1 MIKRRDFVKNISLA
15 SVGAPFIFNKF
26 NFQAISKP
34 LFGVEKNMEDRVLV
48 IIRLGGGNDG
58 LNTVIPLDG
67 YDNLANH
74 RSNIIIPKNKLVNLT
89 TDLALHPSMTG
100 MSDLFNEGK
109 LSIIQNVGYPEQN
122 RSHFRSMDIWDTG
135 IKDQY
140 ATTGW
145 LGRNFD
151 AQYPNY
157 PTDYPNNQYPDP
169 FAIAMGSEVS
179 ATCQGLMGNFSH
191 TVSNPSDTFNL
202 TESTVVDDGTYYGS
216 HMEYVA
222 TIIEQTNAYG
232 TRVHDSAAGGSSL
245 STKYDANNPLAVLL
259 KYVAQM
265 ISGGLKTKVYIVN
278 TSGFDTHDSQ
288 VDNTDVTQGNHAN
301 LLKYVSDAVAAFQ
314 DDLQLLGLEQKVAG
328 MTYSEFGRQI
338 ASNASYGTDHGDAA
352 PMFLFGAC
360 VGQSIVGSNPQINA
374 QLQKQ
379 EGVAMEIDF
388 RDVYATILKNWFN
401 VDTTEIQNLFEHQV
415 TFYGMLGACNLGVDE
430 ISETKNNLLLYPNPV
445 ISTSTLKITTE
456 NGPFR
461 IEIIDMTGAIV
472 KVVYEGNLDAKEHH
486 IPIDLHD
493 LKAGAYFVNVIGRD
507 KKETVNFVKID

>member
-15 SVGAPFIFNKF
+15 SVGAPFIFNKL
-26 NFQAISKP
+26 NLQAIAKP
-34 LFGVEKNMEDRVLV
+34 LFNVQKSMEDRVLV

-67 YDNLANH
+67 YDSLANH
-74 RSNIIIPKNKLVNLT
+74 RSNIIIPQNKLINLNT
-89 TDLALHPSMTG
+89 ELALHPSMTG
-100 MSDLFNEGK
+100 MGELFNEGK
-109 LSIIQNVGYPEQN
+109 LAIIQNVGYPEQN
-122 RSHFRSMDIWDTG
+122 RSHFRSTDIWDTG
-135 IKDQY
+135 MMDQN
-140 ATTGW
+140 ATSGW

-157 PTDYPNNQYPDP
+157 PTDYPNSQYPDP
-169 FAIAMGSEVS
+169 FAIAMGSQVS

-202 TESTVVDDGTYYGS
+202 AESSVVDDGTYYGS
-216 HMEYVA
+216 HVEYVA

-232 TRVHDSAAGGSSL
+232 TSVHNAAAGGSSL
-245 STKYDANNPLAVLL
+245 STKYDPNNPLAVNL
-259 KYVAQM
+259 KYIAQM

-278 TSGFDTHDSQ
+278 TDGFDTHDSQ
-288 VDNTDVTQGNHAN
+288 VSKTDVTTGNHAD
-301 LLKYVSDAVAAFQ
+301 LLKYVSDAIAAFQ
-314 DDLQLLGLEQKVAG
+314 DDLKLLGLEQKVAG

-352 PMFLFGAC
+352 PMFLFGSC
-360 VGQSIVGSNPQINA
+360 IGQSVVGSNPQINA

-430 ISETKNNLLLYPNPV
+430 LSESKNNLLLYPNPV
-445 ISTSTLKITTE
+445 VSTSTLKITTQ
-456 NGPFR
+456 NGPVS
-461 IEIIDMTGAIV
+461 IEIIDMTGAII
-472 KVVYEGNLDAKEHH
+472 KVVYEGNLSAQEHH
-486 IPIDLHD
+486 IPIDLSD
-493 LKAGAYFVNVIGRD
+493 LKAGAYFVHVIGKD
-507 KKETVNFVKID
+507 KKENVSFVKID